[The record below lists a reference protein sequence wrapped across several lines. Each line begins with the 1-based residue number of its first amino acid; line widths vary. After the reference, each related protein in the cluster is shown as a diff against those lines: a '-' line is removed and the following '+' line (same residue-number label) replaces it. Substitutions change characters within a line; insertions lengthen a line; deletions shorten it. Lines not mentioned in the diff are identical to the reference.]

1 MLRWIVNF
9 VVTSTFRAV
18 QNRAV
23 GHITMVELKFNHG
36 DVTCPILDNY

>member
-9 VVTSTFRAV
+9 VVTFALRIV

-23 GHITMVELKFNHG
+23 GHITMVELKLNH
-36 DVTCPILDNY
+36 DFEQL